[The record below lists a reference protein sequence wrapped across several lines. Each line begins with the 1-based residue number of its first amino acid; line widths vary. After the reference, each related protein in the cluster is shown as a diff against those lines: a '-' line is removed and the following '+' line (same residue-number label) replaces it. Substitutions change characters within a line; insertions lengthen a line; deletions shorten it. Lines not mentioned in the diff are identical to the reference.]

1 MRPTE
6 SSPQSALYFPA
17 DWDIRRWGKA
27 YVKPAVAHVPVKRIC
42 TGSFLIMKT
51 SPSRLPKYFYRTKIE
66 ISVLFLTPS
75 FWSQPH
81 PWFPS
86 VHTSRRYQNLAYT
99 FLLPEGKKKTGEF
112 QKIEQFPLGMFQ
124 LNWLFPGIII
134 NIMSN
139 NKNVLNINLLQNTV
153 HGSGENKNFP
163 SKK

>member
-1 MRPTE
+1 MKPTE
-6 SSPQSALYFPA
+6 SSPQSAILQGYFPA

-51 SPSRLPKYFYRTKIE
+51 SPRRLPKYFYRTKIE

-99 FLLPEGKKKTGEF
+99 FLLPEGKKDWWVPEDWTVPSGYVSVELIIPRHNN
-112 QKIEQFPLGMFQ
+112 QYHEQQQECIEH
-124 LNWLFPGIII
+124 
-134 NIMSN
+134 
-139 NKNVLNINLLQNTV
+139 K
-153 HGSGENKNFP
+153 P
-163 SKK
+163 STEYCAWFWG